1 MKELMSSLVQ
11 LLGSGIDVALPS
23 QLSCPLELWRLPFI
37 ICKFISVVVRG
48 NNIHEKN
55 VLRFGIKAS
64 HLHFVTRKHP
74 PGRERERNTQR
85 ESGEG
90 GVNANTQK
98 SPL

>member
-1 MKELMSSLVQ
+1 M
-11 LLGSGIDVALPS
+11 
-23 QLSCPLELWRLPFI
+23 
-37 ICKFISVVVRG
+37 VVRG

-90 GVNANTQK
+90 ELMPTLRKALSDIVAVPGEITSTGPTP
-98 SPL
+98 SPVRSTPGFP